1 MKSILIFDSLTHPTL
16 DGNWILPKYPR
27 CAEVEHLLSDMEDNN
42 VCSAFAVGMQGIGG
56 YDEVKYIRMIQ
67 EYGKGKLFPIAFV
80 SFNGKDKGEID
91 GELLRIKQL
100 GYVGIKLHPRMG
112 GFMLNDSRLPFVI
125 DKANEYGLVVM
136 LCTYFYSNTQSLACN
151 NVYQLGEMLLNI
163 DASSKLILLHGGVV
177 RLLDVMEIVR
187 AFPNTL
193 LDLSL
198 TMCKYSGSSLDMD
211 IGFLFRQFDR
221 RVCVGTDHPEISH
234 KQLRERFDYFAAG
247 TTVEKAENIAYK
259 NLVSFTGMCTD
270 LM

>member
-1 MKSILIFDSLTHPTL
+1 MKAIPIFDSLTHPTL

-27 CAEVEHLLSDMEDNN
+27 CAVVESLLSDMEDNN

-56 YDEVKYIRMIQ
+56 YDEVAYVRMIQ
-67 EYGKGKLFPIAFV
+67 EFGKEKLFPIAFL
-80 SFNGKDKGEID
+80 SINGKANGEID

-100 GYVGIKLHPRMG
+100 GYVGVKLHPRIG
-112 GFMLNDSRLPFVI
+112 GFMLNDPRLPYVI

-136 LCTYFYSNTQSLACN
+136 LCTYFYCNTQSLACN

-177 RLLDVMEIVR
+177 RLLDIMEIVR

-198 TMCKYSGSSLDMD
+198 TMCKYTGSSLDMD
-211 IGFLFRQFDR
+211 IDFLFRQFDR

-234 KQLRERFDYFAAG
+234 KQLRERFDCFAVG

-259 NLVSFTGMCTD
+259 NLVSFTGLHMA